1 MIKQAQQSP
10 TISEGLQSLYEAHV
24 LLVAIAKL
32 DVLSYSAS
40 GLKAAWVPYIQECEI
55 NSTSY

>member
-10 TISEGLQSLYEAHV
+10 TISEGLQSPYEAHV

-32 DVLSYSAS
+32 DVLSYNAS
-40 GLKAAWVPYIQECEI
+40 GLKAA
-55 NSTSY
+55 

>member
-32 DVLSYSAS
+32 DVLSYNAS
-40 GLKAAWVPYIQECEI
+40 GLKAA
-55 NSTSY
+55 